1 MRILQV
7 ITSLM
12 TGGAE
17 RLIVDITKRLRE
29 YGHVV
34 DVVVFNGVE
43 TPFMRQLE
51 RTGCRIYLLS
61 IGGSVYNPR
70 YILDLRK
77 IMRDYDIVH
86 THNTSPQFF
95 TAIASVFTSK
105 IAAVTT
111 EHNTSNRR
119 RNNKLWRPIDRW
131 MYNRYRHVICIS
143 DQAEKN
149 LRAHLG
155 SKHHTPITTI
165 YNGIDV
171 DACHSAEPIAGM
183 HPANKFVVVMV
194 AAFRKQKDQKT
205 LIEAIAQLPQQEF
218 ELWLAG
224 DGDTRAE
231 IEQFVVDKN
240 LAQQVK
246 FLGNRTDVPNLLHTA
261 DAICMSSHYEGLS
274 LSNLEGMSAG
284 RPFIATDVDGLR
296 EVTAGYG
303 ILFPHEDAAAL
314 AKIIKKLRDDKAYY
328 QKTAEDC
335 YRRACMFDIKRMID
349 AYEAIYRQILNQ
361 E

>member
-1 MRILQV
+1 
-7 ITSLM
+7 
-12 TGGAE
+12 
-17 RLIVDITKRLRE
+17 
-29 YGHVV
+29 
-34 DVVVFNGVE
+34 
-43 TPFMRQLE
+43 
-51 RTGCRIYLLS
+51 
-61 IGGSVYNPR
+61 
-70 YILDLRK
+70 
-77 IMRDYDIVH
+77 
-86 THNTSPQFF
+86 
-95 TAIASVFTSK
+95 
-105 IAAVTT
+105 
-111 EHNTSNRR
+111 
-119 RNNKLWRPIDRW
+119 
-131 MYNRYRHVICIS
+131 
-143 DQAEKN
+143 
-149 LRAHLG
+149 
-155 SKHHTPITTI
+155 
-165 YNGIDV
+165 
-171 DACHSAEPIAGM
+171 
-183 HPANKFVVVMV
+183 MV
-194 AAFRKQKDQKT
+194 AAFRKQKDQNT

-231 IEQFVVDKN
+231 MEQFVVEKN